1 MNLSAI
7 FKTDRIDDKMVV
19 YSLNAAVV
27 MCIQMR
33 GDQNLVSRKRSPGK
47 FQTDTVGFLIGLNFP
62 RQKGLHI
69 LIEVSAA
76 GFAVKIFGC
85 HEFFI
90 RVLTEAVD
98 TADILPP
105 VFVNGFLLLH
115 AVTDTTAHGTR
126 CLLALLDEN
135 NGCHRTSTSALYHRI
150 GVGIQLVDCLIAPTD
165 AVRRRGQIDRPH
177 HALMR

>member
-1 MNLSAI
+1 MNLLTVLEA
-7 FKTDRIDDKMVV
+7 DRIDNKMVV

-33 GDQNLVSRKRSPGK
+33 GDQNLVSRKRLPGK
-47 FQTDTVGFLIGLNFP
+47 LQSDAVGFFVRLDFT
-62 RQKGLHI
+62 RRKGLHV
-69 LIEVSAA
+69 LIEVSAT

-85 HEFFI
+85 HKFFI
-90 RVLTEAVD
+90 SVLTEAVD

-115 AVTDTTAHGTR
+115 AIVDTPTHGTW
-126 CLLALLDEN
+126 CLLALPNEN
-135 NGCHRTSTSALYHRI
+135 NSCHRTSTSALYHCI

-165 AVRRRGQIDRPH
+165 AVRCRGQIDRPY
-177 HALMR
+177 HALM